1 MKSLNFIKMHGLG
14 NDFVIFNSVERKL
27 HDPKF
32 IKKIS
37 DRKTGIGCDLV
48 VITRN
53 SDTEYCDIYAKFIN
67 SDGTTAE
74 VCGNALRC
82 LGKELFK
89 LKQKKHLVIETDK
102 RLIDIEDYGNGN
114 ICVDMGKPKYD
125 CNSIPL
131 SSENNK
137 NVISFNLEYLKI
149 GYALNVGN
157 PHLVFF
163 VEQLNKNL
171 LEKNSKEIENSDFFP
186 EGINISIVKIINKK
200 LVKIM
205 THERGVGV
213 TQACGSAACASVLIA
228 KEKDY
233 VTDKVCVEMKGGNLN
248 IEITSDNNVLMIG
261 TAKKVFEGIMD
272 IKDEK

>member
-14 NDFVIFNSVERKL
+14 NDFVIFNSVERKF

-137 NVISFNLEYLKI
+137 NAISFNLEYLKI

-233 VTDKVCVEMKGGNLN
+233 VTDKVCVEMKGGKLN

>member
-14 NDFVIFNSVERKL
+14 NDFVIFNSTEKKL

-48 VITRN
+48 VITKN

-67 SDGTTAE
+67 SDGTKAE

-89 LKQKKHLVIETDK
+89 LKQKKHLVIETEK

-131 SSENNK
+131 TSKNN
-137 NVISFNLEYLKI
+137 NNTISFDLEYLKI

-171 LEKNSKEIENSDFFP
+171 LEKNSQEIENLEFFP
-186 EGINISIVKIINKK
+186 EGVNISIVKIINKQ

-228 KEKDY
+228 KEKDH
-233 VTDKVCVEMKGGNLN
+233 VTDKVCVEMSGGKLN

-272 IKDEK
+272 IKNGK

>member
-14 NDFVIFNSVERKL
+14 NDFVIFNSVERKF

-137 NVISFNLEYLKI
+137 NAISFNLEYLKI